1 MQMFLHLQGKKY
13 VQSSLLD
20 SKLNPGASTFKP
32 NELGN
37 GQHCTWNPVSD
48 SYLDIS
54 INVLNESIQNGDY
67 NSADCSFL
75 NAPPS

>member
-1 MQMFLHLQGKKY
+1 ML
-13 VQSSLLD
+13 
-20 SKLNPGASTFKP
+20 
-32 NELGN
+32 ELGN
-37 GQHCTWNPVSD
+37 GQQCTLNPVSD

-75 NAPPS
+75 NALPSVQDLPTPAVEHLNKWVLL